1 MGETKNFGGVG
12 GCGGSGGGGG
22 EGGLLDDENMAR
34 SDNSNIF
41 K

>member
-1 MGETKNFGGVG
+1 MGETKNFGGMG
-12 GCGGSGGGGG
+12 GCGSSGGGG
-22 EGGLLDDENMAR
+22 GGLLDDENVAR